1 MNFLHEKAARNF
13 LTAILFFLF
22 FFFLLDLIIWNI
34 QKHTI
39 QKIMLHHDYA
49 IASSLLEQNIS
60 ASVIAKAI
68 TDTTITPKGEALLG
82 KLGIQENTNLC
93 FLPFLL
99 HFSCKTLLI
108 NGIKFV
114 LLTFILLTL
123 VLFFLYKREILY
135 QQAVKIVS
143 NYSEGNFQHHL
154 PQSDNGS
161 IYHLFGCINNMA
173 YVLKSKNELEHNT
186 KEFLK
191 NTISNI
197 SHQLKTPLAALSMY
211 NEIIL
216 DEPNNHS
223 TVLLFAQKSDIAIKR
238 IQTLILTLL
247 KLTRLD
253 AGGIDFE
260 KKEYFLT
267 EVIYTAIE
275 SLTIRAENE
284 NKNLILKG
292 NPNETILCDIN
303 WTSEAIGNIVKNA
316 LDHTNANGEIV
327 ISWKR
332 TPIEISIFIADNGS
346 GIEPEDFH
354 HIFKR
359 FYRSKNSSPT
369 QGIGLGLPL
378 AKSVIEGQGGTIS
391 VQSKPKEGTLFFI
404 QFPYKMTKL

>member
-1 MNFLHEKAARNF
+1 M
-13 LTAILFFLF
+13 
-22 FFFLLDLIIWNI
+22 
-34 QKHTI
+34 
-39 QKIMLHHDYA
+39 
-49 IASSLLEQNIS
+49 
-60 ASVIAKAI
+60 
-68 TDTTITPKGEALLG
+68 
-82 KLGIQENTNLC
+82 
-93 FLPFLL
+93 
-99 HFSCKTLLI
+99 
-108 NGIKFV
+108 
-114 LLTFILLTL
+114 
-123 VLFFLYKREILY
+123 
-135 QQAVKIVS
+135 
-143 NYSEGNFQHHL
+143 
-154 PQSDNGS
+154 
-161 IYHLFGCINNMA
+161 
-173 YVLKSKNELEHNT
+173 
-186 KEFLK
+186 
-191 NTISNI
+191 
-197 SHQLKTPLAALSMY
+197 
-211 NEIIL
+211 
-216 DEPNNHS
+216 
-223 TVLLFAQKSDIAIKR
+223 
-238 IQTLILTLL
+238 ILTLL

-267 EVIYTAIE
+267 EVIHTAIE